1 MVSVDVWLDKLPED
15 KAEYYNKTR
24 MSLELFARKLNL
36 PYISVLNDF
45 KRHGYYYD
53 SKTRKVT
60 ALSTRRYRH

>member
-15 KAEYYNKTR
+15 KAKYYNKTR

-45 KRHGYYYD
+45 KSHGYYYN
-53 SKTRKVT
+53 SNTREVKLL
-60 ALSTRRYRH
+60 APRRHRL

>member
-15 KAEYYNKTR
+15 KAKYYNKTR

-45 KRHGYYYD
+45 KSHGYHYD
-53 SKTRKVT
+53 PATRKVT
-60 ALSTRRYRH
+60 AQQTRRYRY